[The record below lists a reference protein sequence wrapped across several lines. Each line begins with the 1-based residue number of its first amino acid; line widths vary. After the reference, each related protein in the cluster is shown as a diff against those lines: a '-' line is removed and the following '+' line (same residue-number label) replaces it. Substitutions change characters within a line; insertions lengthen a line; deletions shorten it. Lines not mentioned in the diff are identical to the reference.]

1 VAYVGVVDSHHHVLK
16 STTSAGAVRDV
27 RDMRERRDPK
37 FKVLGSQ
44 FRKPRTSDLRSA
56 RLSRQSR
63 SAILVV
69 RAGPNCLWV
78 WR

>member
-27 RDMRERRDPK
+27 RNMRDRRDSKFWPK
-37 FKVLGSQ
+37 NP
-44 FRKPRTSDLRSA
+44 KPRTSDLSPSRGSPVPPVSLVLQ
-56 RLSRQSR
+56 RL
-63 SAILVV
+63 LV
-69 RAGPNCLWV
+69 GPNCLWV

>member
-1 VAYVGVVDSHHHVLK
+1 MAYVGVVDSHHHVLK

-27 RDMRERRDPK
+27 RDRRDPK
-37 FKVLGSQ
+37 FKVLGSK
-44 FRKPRTSDLRSA
+44 FRKPRTSDPRSA
-56 RLSRQSR
+56 RLSRRSR